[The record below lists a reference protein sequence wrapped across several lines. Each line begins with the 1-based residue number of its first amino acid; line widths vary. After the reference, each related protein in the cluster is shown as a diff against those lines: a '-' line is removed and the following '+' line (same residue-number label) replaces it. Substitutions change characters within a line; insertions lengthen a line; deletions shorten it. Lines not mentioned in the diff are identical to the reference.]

1 MVMVVLE
8 TLLVI
13 QFSVKKQN
21 KKTNYNGENIILLL
35 GSVVKSTDRDTIWY
49 WNLKNVH

>member
-1 MVMVVLE
+1 MVLE

-13 QFSVKKQN
+13 QFSVKKNN
-21 KKTNYNGENIILLL
+21 KKTNYNGENILLLLLL

-49 WNLKNVH
+49 